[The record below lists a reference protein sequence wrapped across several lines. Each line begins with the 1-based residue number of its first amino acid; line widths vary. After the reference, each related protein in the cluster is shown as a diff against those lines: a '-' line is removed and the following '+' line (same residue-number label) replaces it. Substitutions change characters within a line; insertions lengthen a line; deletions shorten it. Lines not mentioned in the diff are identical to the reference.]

1 MLESNA
7 EEQLRCAGKGREQPK
22 AKDQSIKNKCVGV
35 PWWHSRLRIW
45 HCHCCGSGSI
55 FGLGT
60 STGKDRKKKKKDKCV
75 NGKVNKV
82 WPGALALKQLWAQRG
97 WGTVRTQPDI
107 TPSPAPSHQGHT
119 LPEPLWSWLESCL
132 PSQIPRAHCPA
143 PVGQAHGTWKMHIL
157 RKR

>member
-1 MLESNA
+1 M
-7 EEQLRCAGKGREQPK
+7 
-22 AKDQSIKNKCVGV
+22 
-35 PWWHSRLRIW
+35 
-45 HCHCCGSGSI
+45 CGSS
-55 FGLGT
+55 LVAQQV
-60 STGKDRKKKKKDKCV
+60 KDLALSLLWLRFNLWPRNFHRQRQEKKKKKDKCV